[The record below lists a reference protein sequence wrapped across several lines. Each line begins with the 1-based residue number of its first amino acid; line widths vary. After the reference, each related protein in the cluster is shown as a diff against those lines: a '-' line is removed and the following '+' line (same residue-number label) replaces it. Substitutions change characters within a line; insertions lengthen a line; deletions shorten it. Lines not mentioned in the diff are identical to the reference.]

1 MNAKPTPARLSNM
14 RRPLGAILSV
24 WLCVLAPST
33 ASAHHAMGGET
44 PRTFLEGFI
53 SGLAH
58 PVIGPDHLAFIVA
71 IALAA
76 GALGLGLRVPAL
88 FVAASLAGV
97 LLHVAE
103 VGIPLSEAL
112 VAVSL
117 ILAGVLLLLRLG
129 VPSAGWLLFA
139 AVAGLLHGYAFGEA
153 VVGADRATVG
163 AYLAGLTIV
172 QMSLAA
178 AIATAGLRLA
188 NSIWFKER
196 GLPAAGAV
204 ALSLGGLLLILG
216 A

>member
-1 MNAKPTPARLSNM
+1 
-14 RRPLGAILSV
+14 
-24 WLCVLAPST
+24 
-33 ASAHHAMGGET
+33 MGGET

-97 LLHVAE
+97 LLHVVE

-112 VAVSL
+112 VAGSL
-117 ILAGVLLLLRLG
+117 VLAGVLLLTGLG
-129 VPSAGWLLFA
+129 VPVAGWLLLA

-172 QMSLAA
+172 QMGLAA
-178 AIATAGLRLA
+178 AIATAGRRLA
-188 NSIWFKER
+188 NSTWFKAR
-196 GLPAAGAV
+196 GLPTAGAV
-204 ALSLGGLLLILG
+204 ALSIGGLLLVLG
-216 A
+216 G